1 MKLDEQAEIVRYLE
15 KLYLSNG
22 GFRFRYI
29 GDDAIKLYHDDG
41 TETIFKVIDGTVKAV
56 SDADA
61 TKSEPDNH

>member
-29 GDDAIKLYHDDG
+29 GDNAVKLYHDDG
-41 TETIFKVIDGTVKAV
+41 TETIYKVIDGVVTAV
-56 SDADA
+56 TSTDA
-61 TKSEPDNH
+61 TPQTTTG